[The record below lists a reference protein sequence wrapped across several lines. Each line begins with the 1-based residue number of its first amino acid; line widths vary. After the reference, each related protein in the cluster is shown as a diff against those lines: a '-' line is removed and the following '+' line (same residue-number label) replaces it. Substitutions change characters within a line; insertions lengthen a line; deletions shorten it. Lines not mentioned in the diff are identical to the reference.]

1 MSALD
6 TLTPGVWNIDA
17 SHSSAGFT
25 VRHLMVSKVRGRF
38 DTIAGSI
45 TVAEDR
51 LQSRVDAT
59 LDASSVNTSDAN
71 RDGHLK
77 SPDFFD
83 AENFPTITFATTSV
97 TASGED
103 YMLTGDLTIK
113 GVTKPVGLTL
123 EFNGVAGDPWG
134 GTRAGFS
141 AETEINRKDWGLE
154 WNAALETGGVVVGEK
169 VKIQLEIEA
178 VRT

>member
-6 TLTPGVWNIDA
+6 TLTPGIWNIDA

-38 DTIAGSI
+38 DSIAGSI

-83 AENFPTITFATTSV
+83 TENFPTITFATTAV

-103 YMLTGDLTIK
+103 YLLTGDLTIK

>member
-83 AENFPTITFATTSV
+83 TENFPTITFATTAV
-97 TASGED
+97 TSTGED

-113 GVTKPVGLTL
+113 GITRPVGLAL

-178 VRT
+178 VRS